1 MLEAN
6 LGRPG
11 EADSVGVFLAG
22 LERYLSGEASAAEFR
37 ELAEMVG
44 AALEYQRK
52 VRHRPGPP
60 AGPAGLLRRVKPA
73 GRPPGPTTKFLTVG
87 EREEAALELLAS
99 LRATAVKS
107 FVAGLKDEA
116 HAADAVALRTAEYL
130 AGGIEL
136 GPPVPGPPRTI
147 LTMLGSVAYPRPRC
161 RPRDSRSE
169 KSLVELTGR
178 KAVFPV
184 DECLGAARLPHKMTT
199 AAMLEVAR
207 EFARHKTTAEARE
220 ALKKARGFQIGEGL
234 VAKAALTVGEAVFR
248 SDKLKLEKFW
258 GEPAG
263 ADGRGL
269 GGGFQPASKPGPGD
283 RVYLKITGLT
293 PSWETPVAAKAGRPP
308 LMLGLVFLAKPV
320 RPEPA
325 PAAEVAGAAGPGC
338 VCLPSLGDVRTLF
351 RSMYAE
357 AHRKGCAHGAGTVV
371 ISDGGG
377 WAGELRKRFFPDA
390 KIILDYNDLKGRI
403 RSYADRRFHRL
414 EGPVAW
420 TEQILGWIL
429 NGRVQ
434 KAVDGVGRT
443 MRQDLKNVC
452 QELMTFISDNKDY
465 VDYDN
470 YLEGDFL
477 TTSYD
482 FDLSLSVLQ
491 ARMDFALSE
500 QTVVEAQ
507 YVAALVAKE
516 LSGRWEDVET
526 AVRELYGG

>member
-1 MLEAN
+1 MLEVN
-6 LGRPG
+6 LERPG
-11 EADSVGVFLAG
+11 EAASVGVFLAG
-22 LERYLSGEASAAEFR
+22 LERYLSGEASPAEFR

-60 AGPAGLLRRVKPA
+60 VGPAALLKGVKPT
-73 GRPPGPTTKFLTVG
+73 GRPPEPTTKFLTVG
-87 EREEAALELLAS
+87 ELEEAALELLAS

-107 FVAGLKDEA
+107 FIAGLEDEA
-116 HAADAVALRTAEYL
+116 YAADAVALRTAECL
-130 AGGIEL
+130 AREIEL

-147 LTMLGSVAYPRPRC
+147 LTMLGSVTYLRPRC
-161 RPRDSRSE
+161 QPRDSRSE
-169 KSLVELTGR
+169 RSLVELTGR
-178 KAVFPV
+178 KAVSPV

-263 ADGRGL
+263 AAGRGL
-269 GGGFQPASKPGPGD
+269 GGGFQPASKPDPGD

-293 PSWETPVAAKAGRPP
+293 PSWETPVAGKAGRPP

-320 RPEPA
+320 RLEPA
-325 PAAEVAGAAGPGC
+325 PAAGAACPGC
-338 VCLPSLGDVRTLF
+338 VYLPSLGDVRTLF

-371 ISDGGG
+371 ISDGGF
-377 WAGELRKRFFPDA
+377 WVGELRKRFFPDA

-429 NGRVQ
+429 NGRLQ
-434 KAVDGVGRT
+434 KAVDGVGKT
-443 MRQDLKNVC
+443 LRQDLKNVC
-452 QELMTFISDNKDY
+452 QELMTFISNNKDY

-491 ARMDFALSE
+491 ARMDFTPSE

-526 AVRELYGG
+526 AVRELYGR